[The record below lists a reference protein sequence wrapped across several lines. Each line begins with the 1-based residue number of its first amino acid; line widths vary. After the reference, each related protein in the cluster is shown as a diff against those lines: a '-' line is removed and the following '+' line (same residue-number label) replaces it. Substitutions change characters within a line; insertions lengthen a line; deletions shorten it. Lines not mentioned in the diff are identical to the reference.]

1 MRLNPVGTHLYI
13 DLKFPCQQKG
23 EKSPVV
29 IFSHTFG
36 GNATDNRRMQR
47 ILIAGG
53 IAVCSFDF
61 RGGSGYK
68 SGRSRGDMR
77 AMSIFTQKD
86 DLDSVI
92 DLVKEQDGIDP
103 QRIYLLGASQGG
115 LVSALVASNRPEE
128 IRGLFLAYPAL
139 CIPDDAK
146 RRYSSLEEVPDE
158 VEIMGLTVGK
168 TYYQYLLDYN
178 FQKEIRKYKGKVFIF
193 HGDNDEIVDASYS
206 ERAAAMYDNAKLYIL
221 HGERHGFSKKIQ
233 RLLARFII
241 NEILGAEKASS

>member
-115 LVSALVASNRPEE
+115 LVSALVAGNRPEE
-128 IRGLFLAYPAL
+128 IRGLFLAYPAM

-146 RRYSSLEEVPDE
+146 RRYASLEEVPDE
-158 VEIMGLTVGK
+158 VEIMGLTV
-168 TYYQYLLDYN
+168 
-178 FQKEIRKYKGKVFIF
+178 
-193 HGDNDEIVDASYS
+193 
-206 ERAAAMYDNAKLYIL
+206 
-221 HGERHGFSKKIQ
+221 
-233 RLLARFII
+233 
-241 NEILGAEKASS
+241 